1 MAIELNIQPYGTPA
15 PSLDNLQF
23 GDISTPYDSSI
34 ASTQPFDINQAVT
47 TGLMNNPPSSSSS
60 GGFLSN
66 LLGGIGNAVGGMDLG
81 TLANTAITGAGY
93 NQLLD
98 QLKAFGTSAR
108 EGANQI
114 GQQAAEGTRFVP
126 FTVTSSTGAGAQTQ
140 ADGSTAFNLSPQ
152 EQALQNMLFGGASQY
167 YQQAQAPI
175 AQTEQDIFNRL
186 QAIADPTRERE
197 RLATEQRLAAQ
208 GRLGTSSAAYG
219 GATPEMMAMATAQQE
234 QLNNLSLQARQQAV
248 AEQQQYANMG
258 QGMLAGAYAP
268 QAALLN
274 TFQQGISTANL
285 ADLARRQAAQLQA
298 EAQMSGLDA
307 QLQAQLG
314 RANLGAQGVAS
325 LAAGLGGV
333 NGQGGALNGTTV
345 SGLWDAIK
353 DLF

>member
-1 MAIELNIQPYGTPA
+1 MASPINLNMQPYG
-15 PSLDNLQF
+15 NV
-23 GDISTPYDSSI
+23 STPYDSYVNN
-34 ASTQPFDINQAVT
+34 QPFDINQDVSAGLSSVAAA
-47 TGLMNNPPSSSSS
+47 TGGSPSGSGLLSSI
-60 GGFLSN
+60 
-66 LLGGIGNAVGGMDLG
+66 LGGIGGVVGGIGSAVGGMDLG

-93 NQLLD
+93 NELLD
-98 QLKAFGTSAR
+98 QLKSFGVSAR

-152 EQALQNMLFGGASQY
+152 EQALQNMLFGGASQF
-167 YQQAQAPI
+167 YQQAQQPI
-175 AQTEQDIFNRL
+175 DQTEQEIFNRL
-186 QAIADPTRERE
+186 QAIADPARERE

-219 GATPEMMAMATAQQE
+219 GATPEMLAMATAQQE
-234 QLNNLSLQARQQAV
+234 TLNQMALQARQQAL
-248 AEQQQYANMG
+248 AEQVQNAKLG
-258 QGMLAGAYAP
+258 EGMLSGAYVP

-274 TFQQGISTANL
+274 TFQQGMGTAGI

-298 EAQMSGLDA
+298 EAQMAGLDA

-314 RANLGAQGVAS
+314 RANLGAQGIAS

-333 NGQGGALNGTTV
+333 NGEGGALNGQTLG
-345 SGLWDAIK
+345 GLWESIK